1 VAVCEPA
8 GEIKSHQIGLVRL
21 TSGQPPL
28 LCVKKEK
35 AIDFKKISGRRYS
48 GRIGIPL
55 FLWIG
60 MSDGTKGVTLVS
72 ITFFDAHFH
81 IFDPRFPLKEN
92 QGFLPD
98 AFTCLDYLNRTKKW
112 NVIGGAVVSGS
123 FQGFD
128 QSYLMEALKTLG
140 PTFVGVTQLPHDISD
155 EDIIWLHECGV
166 RAVRINVQRGG
177 FESLFRLEYVA
188 NRLYELVGWHVEL
201 YVDSR
206 FLSELFSLLVR
217 LPAVSID
224 HLGLSEEGFPL
235 LLKLVE
241 KGIRVKATG
250 FGRVNLR
257 VEKAIRSI
265 CEVNPDALMFGT
277 DLPSTRAK
285 RPFQDTD
292 LDIIFNTLDEKLAE
306 KVLFQNAVDWYRPSG
321 IGV

>member
-1 VAVCEPA
+1 MP
-8 GEIKSHQIGLVRL
+8 
-21 TSGQPPL
+21 
-28 LCVKKEK
+28 
-35 AIDFKKISGRRYS
+35 
-48 GRIGIPL
+48 
-55 FLWIG
+55 
-60 MSDGTKGVTLVS
+60 DGTKGVTLVS

-81 IFDPRFPLKEN
+81 IIDPRFPLEEN

-98 AFTCLDYLNRTKKW
+98 AFTCQDYLKRTKKW

-140 PTFVGVTQLPHDISD
+140 PTFVGVTQLPHDISE

-177 FESLFRLEYVA
+177 FESLSRLEYVA
-188 NRLYELVGWHVEL
+188 NRLFELVGWHVEL

-235 LLKLVE
+235 LLNLMK
-241 KGIRVKATG
+241 KGIRVKATPGRSVPVHRILKQNFFRKFFIKCVKDDIEIGILKRSLGSCGRKIGSKHQCVRINLAYRANG
-250 FGRVNLR
+250 F
-257 VEKAIRSI
+257 
-265 CEVNPDALMFGT
+265 FHT
-277 DLPSTRAK
+277 
-285 RPFQDTD
+285 
-292 LDIIFNTLDEKLAE
+292 
-306 KVLFQNAVDWYRPSG
+306 KVHSPKPC
-321 IGV
+321 

>member
-1 VAVCEPA
+1 
-8 GEIKSHQIGLVRL
+8 
-21 TSGQPPL
+21 
-28 LCVKKEK
+28 
-35 AIDFKKISGRRYS
+35 
-48 GRIGIPL
+48 
-55 FLWIG
+55 
-60 MSDGTKGVTLVS
+60 
-72 ITFFDAHFH
+72 
-81 IFDPRFPLKEN
+81 
-92 QGFLPD
+92 
-98 AFTCLDYLNRTKKW
+98 
-112 NVIGGAVVSGS
+112 
-123 FQGFD
+123 
-128 QSYLMEALKTLG
+128 
-140 PTFVGVTQLPHDISD
+140 
-155 EDIIWLHECGV
+155 
-166 RAVRINVQRGG
+166 
-177 FESLFRLEYVA
+177 LEYVA

-321 IGV
+321 CCFDSDPFLHQIEQKGEPFFGKPEMINGNSGQPHQQREQFGQKSGIHIQFDMPSHQFVQTVRYILQPGKTLKPSPLDIDPDSPDSALMKPDDVFFRNIMRQLCDTNKGWAERFQSLHQITLVKTLEGSGYNRSPNHIPFFCSF